1 MVEQNSRLR
10 KYFVAVGKAPA
21 NDIPEGYEEQDGGV
35 WQKEIATWSNE
46 FGFLSLYRRIEVLPK
61 SSQVHR
67 YFYANGDDGEDAV
80 LKAKTLDSALSEVER
95 EMVADDWCGCGV
107 VECDCH

>member
-1 MVEQNSRLR
+1 M
-10 KYFVAVGKAPA
+10 GKARP

-46 FGFLSLYRRIEVLPK
+46 FGFLSLYRRIEVPPK
-61 SSQVHR
+61 SSRVHL
-67 YFYANGDDGEDAV
+67 YFYANGDGGEDAV

-95 EMVADDWCGCGV
+95 EMVADDCVFSGIANGV
-107 VECDCH
+107 SEADHHV